1 MAVQVNKTYTQEY
14 DNLIA
19 ATYPELVTGSFLLT
33 PGQKVLKRGSLLAV
47 GEDGK
52 AALVK
57 TKITAGTPVF
67 VLADDTDTGD
77 SVGGGTGVPCT
88 GYRQGHFLE
97 DRLITGN
104 SYKLVSA
111 DIECLRQYNIFT
123 STGVEAKG
131 V

>member
-57 TKITAGTPVF
+57 EKIAAGTPVF
-67 VLADDTDTGD
+67 VLADDTDTGE
-77 SVGGGTGVPCT
+77 SSGGAGVPCT

-111 DIECLRQYNIFT
+111 DIECLRQYNIFA
-123 STGVEAKG
+123 STGIEAKG

>member
-52 AALVK
+52 STLVK
-57 TKITAGTPVF
+57 AKITAGTPVF
-67 VLADDTDTGD
+67 VLADDVDTGAE
-77 SVGGGTGVPCT
+77 SSGNGVPCT

-97 DRLITGN
+97 DRLITG
-104 SYKLVSA
+104 SDYKLVSA

>member
-57 TKITAGTPVF
+57 ETITAGTPVF
-67 VLADDTDTGD
+67 VLADDVDTGTTN
-77 SVGGGTGVPCT
+77 SGNGVSCT

-97 DRLITGN
+97 DRLITGD

>member
-57 TKITAGTPVF
+57 AALTEGTAVF
-67 VLADDTDTGD
+67 VLADDTDTGE
-77 SVGGGTGVPCT
+77 SSGGDGVPCT

-97 DRLITGN
+97 DRLITGS

-111 DIECLRQYNIFT
+111 DLDKMRQFNIFT